1 MITYCEAVRQV
12 VYPTLENKK
21 PKMIN
26 SELACDSLKWY
37 LCYISFTA
45 RLQTILNEE
54 ITCTAMRTIIKFN
67 EGSNSANTSNIETH
81 ICEIIARLVWYK
93 RTQSCWSYCFQHR
106 WDIEK
111 LPSQRLIYT
120 YLPHPHNTASKKH
133 TKVSDLKAV
142 AQCKSYGG
150 FTLGSNP
157 LVESKTSPPRNLH

>member
-1 MITYCEAVRQV
+1 MRQFARSCIRPWKQKAKNDQFRV
-12 VYPTLENKK
+12 SMWLV
-21 PKMIN
+21 
-26 SELACDSLKWY
+26 ELVFMLY
-37 LCYISFTA
+37 FI
-45 RLQTILNEE
+45 RGPLQTILNEE
-54 ITCTAMRTIIKFN
+54 MTCTAMRTIIKFN
-67 EGSNSANTSNIETH
+67 EDSNSANTINIENH